1 MHKIKIKF
9 NLCKFLKEQIN
20 DFKQARYLKL
30 GLVIFVF
37 SGLFSYFIVQNHIY
51 AFNNEALITRELNN
65 AKGRE
70 ITDPIKKRKIIKYAT
85 NFPKEGKWQSNSNL
99 TIIKNG
105 KAIQSQSIRAYSFP
119 IVFNFLE
126 KPRTK
131 LRGRRIDHKLDKTWK
146 QDMTLYNLQ
155 EKEQEQDQ
163 YDMDHNISRAPDDDL
178 LDVIPDNS
186 HFEYHTPGEWIYG
199 HIPST
204 FYRMHFKRMNINS
217 KQMQFNVKMRTS
229 NVFGNTDWYYPFP
242 IKHIHIYQSKQNS
255 NIYLV
260 NFDFYVK
267 QFRLRH
273 LCSMSELINIKTKRI
288 LIGKYNMIF
297 PTAVPRFYWA
307 TYTYDFLGG
316 KWI

>member
-9 NLCKFLKEQIN
+9 SLYKFLKGQIN

-30 GLVIFVF
+30 GLIVFVL

-51 AFNNEALITRELNN
+51 AFNNEALITRELNA

-70 ITDPIKKRKIIKYAT
+70 VTDPVKKREIMKYAT
-85 NFPKEGKWQSNSNL
+85 NFPKEGKWQSNNNL

-105 KAIQSQSIRAYSFP
+105 KAIQSQSMRAYSFP

-163 YDMDHNISRAPDDDL
+163 YDMDHNISRAPNDDL

-186 HFEYHTPGEWIYG
+186 HFEYHTTGEWIYG
-199 HIPST
+199 HIPFT
-204 FYRMHFKRMNINS
+204 FYRMQFKRISVNS
-217 KQMQFNVKMRTS
+217 KQMNFSLKMLTP
-229 NVFGNTDWYYPFP
+229 NVFIDTGWHYP
-242 IKHIHIYQSKQNS
+242 IKHIHIYQSTQNS
-255 NIYLV
+255 NIYLI
-260 NFDFYVK
+260 NFAFYVNMADCK
-267 QFRLRH
+267 RFN
-273 LCSMSELINIKTKRI
+273 SVSELINMKTKHI

-297 PTAVPRFYWA
+297 PTYIPRLYWS
-307 TYTYDFLGG
+307 TYTSNFLGD
-316 KWI
+316 KLI